1 MPTVETFGPAK
12 PYDVTPPI
20 GPVDVL
26 QAQGLQQRNA
36 LAGLQVQA
44 AQQQQQEHNA
54 LRQVLS
60 APGAIGDDGLPTKNA
75 LANVLQVSPTAYN
88 SLVTQIS
95 NVQQKKALAL
105 QEQARAENQQADTL
119 KKYGEA
125 IKAGK
130 ERALGVALDMAKA
143 TGSDDAGNR
152 AGNVEWAKQMDEW
165 TASNAVPKEVLKNA
179 PKDFSIPAFQSM
191 LLDYKTRME
200 MQSREENRAPAIH
213 TFPVGKDDAAT
224 VQWNPKTGQY
234 DLIAG
239 SKRKDPTFN
248 IGSTLTPEAK
258 ELAADLLIKGQPVNL
273 GIGGSAAKA
282 EILNEAATRG
292 KTAGDVVS
300 ERASLKTDTASLAKQ
315 AQMYDAVKSFS
326 KTADYNG
333 EYLSKLAD
341 KVDSTGVPV
350 IERWTRAGKQ
360 AIAGDPDVSAFNA
373 QLNLY
378 RNEAAKILSNPN
390 MSGVLTVES
399 QREAQKWLDGSATPT
414 QIRSVVKTLARDFS
428 NREKAMGEQ
437 MAETKGRISGKPA
450 ASSAP
455 KVVNFSDLP

>member
-1 MPTVETFGPAK
+1 MPTVQTFGPAK

-75 LANVLQVSPTAYN
+75 LSNVLQVSPTAYN

-200 MQSREENRAPAIH
+200 MQSREEGRAPAIH
-213 TFPVGKDDAAT
+213 TFPVGTDEQAT

-239 SKRKDPTFN
+239 SKRKDPTMAGAASPYKNMQPDGKGGFVGFN
-248 IGSTLTPEAK
+248 PKTGQVEQVPMAEGAQSKGSKEGLTVADKMNPTMLATVRLDITEGRRALGFMKDGALDEGSPFYANPHPSGAIARLAQKIVTPEKQQEFDVYANK
-258 ELAADLLIKGQPVNL
+258 L
-273 GIGGSAAKA
+273 G
-282 EILNEAATRG
+282 
-292 KTAGDVVS
+292 
-300 ERASLKTDTASLAKQ
+300 
-315 AQMYDAVKSFS
+315 
-326 KTADYNG
+326 
-333 EYLSKLAD
+333 
-341 KVDSTGVPV
+341 
-350 IERWTRAGKQ
+350 Q
-360 AIAGDPDVSAFNA
+360 AIASA
-373 QLNLY
+373 QSMG
-378 RNEAAKILSNPN
+378 RGQISDRKI
-390 MSGVLTVES
+390 E
-399 QREAQKWLDGSATPT
+399 EAQKMIPVMGDSQKVRALKMEQLGLFFKYVDDVLKTP
-414 QIRSVVKTLARDFS
+414 IKADARGPADDQQDVNDFS
-428 NREKAMGEQ
+428 HLWK
-437 MAETKGRISGKPA
+437 
-450 ASSAP
+450 
-455 KVVNFSDLP
+455 